1 LFVQWVNSVTAPTLD
16 ECMSSS
22 RPAWLWDI
30 DRGRVVWAN
39 AAGVTRFGG
48 ETLFDLLDQPFDP
61 GNEPLSTLRA
71 AAGRL
76 ATGETAE
83 EALSFPFTGSDEPL
97 YCTLSLHIL
106 ADGRTGML
114 ATAADEPGG
123 QGLARRLLAEAVGGM
138 PLGLLLARAD
148 GSLLF
153 ANDAARELMGAERA
167 ASLGGWL
174 GSEEEARKLVA
185 RAEAAR
191 VLTIVRSF
199 ETRHGRRDLRLTLR
213 PIGRPDRAGSPAIS
227 VMAEDVTER
236 RALERALG
244 ARAPQAT
251 PARSETTQKEAGSLS
266 DRDRRTFEEVAAAI
280 HRAGAGQ
287 PLPAE
292 TIAPAATTEAPA
304 KAAETP
310 AVASVPEIVSKPLD
324 ALPQAI
330 VLFREGEVLF
340 ANRAALGV
348 LGYGDRDS
356 LHRRGDIA
364 STLRATASGGEA
376 EIATAG
382 GARRRFRVLK
392 DRFPW
397 NSGPVD
403 QATLDPAAAAAP
415 PPETPRMP
423 VPAPLRAADPP
434 MLRASAVVP
443 HEQAQS
449 PESGPIVETMP
460 EPAAASTVPASAPA
474 PVHAWEPA
482 DAEFRAI
489 LDTATDGIIIL
500 DGEGRIRSFS
510 AGAEALFGY
519 RLAEV
524 YGKALADLLAPESRK
539 VLRNYLSALGDSG
552 LASVFNDGREVEA
565 VVSRGGTVPLFLAIG
580 RIGGQ
585 AGDGIDGGF
594 CVVLRDLT
602 QWKRTEADLRQAK
615 ETAERASAQKS
626 EFLANIS
633 HELRTP
639 LNAILGFSEVM
650 RSERFGEISNT
661 KYLGYA
667 NDIHESGAHLLSLI
681 NDLLDLSKVEAGKFE
696 LNFTGVNLG
705 SLIDTC
711 LAIMQEQ
718 ATAGRV
724 VLRRNVPTG
733 LPNVVADLRTM
744 KQILLNLVANAIRFT
759 DPGGQVIVSARLDRN
774 GELSLSVKDTGI
786 GMDEE
791 ELKAALMPFRRVET
805 TGREA
810 GRGTGLGLPLSK
822 ALVEANRA
830 RFSIASEPKKGTLV
844 EIVFPTTR
852 VLAE

>member
-1 LFVQWVNSVTAPTLD
+1 
-16 ECMSSS
+16 MSSS

-39 AAGVTRFGG
+39 APGVARFGG
-48 ETLFDLLDQPFDP
+48 ETLFDLLDQPFDA
-61 GNEPLSTLRA
+61 EHAPLSAIRA
-71 AAGRL
+71 IATRL
-76 ATGETAE
+76 KPGEIAE
-83 EALSFPFTGSDEPL
+83 EPLSFPFTESDEPL
-97 YCTLSLHIL
+97 YCVLSLHAL
-106 ADGRTGML
+106 ADGRTGVL
-114 ATAADEPGG
+114 VTAADEPGS
-123 QGLARRLLAEAVGGM
+123 QAQARRLLAEAVSGL

-148 GSLLF
+148 GKLLF
-153 ANDAARELMGAERA
+153 VNDAARALANGAKL
-167 ASLGGWL
+167 ASLGDWL
-174 GSEEEARKLVA
+174 GDP
-185 RAEAAR
+185 AEAGRLLKRARTAR
-191 VLTIVRSF
+191 VFTIVRSL
-199 ETRHGRRDLRLTLR
+199 ETGHGRRDLRLTVRLV
-213 PIGRPDRAGSPAIS
+213 GHSGSPDNPAIS

-244 ARAPQAT
+244 ARAPEAAPT
-251 PARSETTQKEAGSLS
+251 RHERRPGEGGLSE
-266 DRDRRTFEEVAAAI
+266 RDRRTFEEVAAAI
-280 HRAGAGQ
+280 HRAGAQ
-287 PLPAE
+287 HPMPAE
-292 TIAPAATTEAPA
+292 SFPAAPEKAPAAAPA
-304 KAAETP
+304 KPAAP
-310 AVASVPEIVSKPLD
+310 VPEIVSKPLD
-324 ALPQAI
+324 ALPQAV
-330 VLFREGEVLF
+330 VLYREGEILF

-348 LGYGDRDS
+348 LGYADRDS
-356 LHRRGDIA
+356 LYGRGDIA
-364 STLRATASGGEA
+364 STLRRITSGSEA
-376 EIATAG
+376 EIETAA

-403 QATLDPAAAAAP
+403 QATLDPSQPVIPEAARSAGVL
-415 PPETPRMP
+415 R
-423 VPAPLRAADPP
+423 PAVPP
-434 MLRASAVVP
+434 MLRAAAVAPPEPTPVP
-443 HEQAQS
+443 EA
-449 PESGPIVETMP
+449 P
-460 EPAAASTVPASAPA
+460 EPAPPAAWREPELPAAWSTPESAA
-474 PVHAWEPA
+474 PESTRAWEPE

-500 DGEGRIRSFS
+500 DSDGRIRSFS
-510 AGAEALFGY
+510 AGAEALFGF

-524 YGKALADLLAPESRK
+524 YGKPLAELLAPESRK

-565 VVSRGGTVPLFLAIG
+565 VVSRGGTVPLFLAVG
-580 RIGGQ
+580 RIGNQTQG
-585 AGDGIDGGF
+585 AEDRGF

-602 QWKRTEADLRQAK
+602 QWKRTESELRQAK
-615 ETAERASAQKS
+615 ETAEHASAQKS

-650 RSERFGEISNT
+650 RTERFGEISNT
-661 KYLGYA
+661 KYLSYA

-696 LNFTGVNLG
+696 LNFTGVNLA

-711 LAIMQEQ
+711 LAILQEQ

-724 VLRRNVPTG
+724 VLRRNVPAG

-744 KQILLNLVANAIRFT
+744 KQILLNLLANAIRFT
-759 DPGGQVIVSARLDRN
+759 DPGGQVIMSARLDRS
-774 GELSLSVKDTGI
+774 GELALSVKDTGI
-786 GMDEE
+786 GMSPEE
-791 ELKAALMPFRRVET
+791 VKAALMPFRRVET
-805 TGREA
+805 AGREA

-830 RFSIASEPKKGTLV
+830 RFAITSEPRKGTLI